1 MADQYYVMVG
11 SEQVGP
17 MDRAAVEGRIA
28 SGDVDGDSLMWHP
41 GLEQW
46 QAIKDAEPALL
57 AARAGSTAAATA
69 QPALESASPS
79 ASSASSSAVKSAERH
94 AFAGEPA
101 ATTTDRTEVSR
112 WQSHGTIFEVIR
124 RDYHQMPRILLNNS
138 ACQVEA
144 GAMHYVRGQVEI
156 EVGAASLGGF
166 MKGALTKEAATR
178 PQYKGTGEVYLEPT
192 LGEVNVLELE
202 NEEWVLD
209 RGAFL
214 AADVG
219 VTLGVFTN
227 KAWSG
232 LLGGEGM
239 FQTKVSGTGK
249 VFFHSDGVC
258 ERIDLRN
265 DKLMVDG
272 SFAVARSASLA
283 FSVQKA
289 TKGLISSL
297 RSGEGL
303 VNIIEGSGTVFIAP
317 IPNRSHRLDRRL
329 ISIHRMLTT
338 TKKR

>member
-17 MDRAAVEGRIA
+17 IDKAALEGKVA
-28 SGDVDGDSLMWHP
+28 SGEVNGESLMWHA
-41 GLEQW
+41 GMEGW
-46 QAIKDAEPALL
+46 QAIQEAEPDLVASGAGAAEPA
-57 AARAGSTAAATA
+57 AQPAVEPAPAATA
-69 QPALESASPS
+69 GSASAVFSGEPS
-79 ASSASSSAVKSAERH
+79 AVT
-94 AFAGEPA
+94 G
-101 ATTTDRTEVSR
+101 DRTEVSR
-112 WQSHGTIFEVIR
+112 WESHGTVFEVIR

-156 EVGAASLGGF
+156 EVGSASLGGF

-178 PQYKGTGEVYLEPT
+178 PKYTGTGEVYLEPT
-192 LGEVNVLELE
+192 LGEVNLIELD
-202 NEEWVLD
+202 NDEWVLD

-214 AADVG
+214 ASDVG
-219 VTLGVFTN
+219 VELGVFTN

-249 VFFHSDGVC
+249 VFYHSDGIC
-258 ERIDLRN
+258 ERVDLNN

-272 SFAVARSASLA
+272 SFAVARSANLD

-303 VNIIEGSGTVFIAP
+303 VNIIEGTGTVYISP

-329 ISIHRMLTT
+329 LAIHRMMTT
-338 TKKR
+338 SKK